1 MLYYKKNEK
10 GVHIVKILE
19 ELDKLFAEKKLPLK
33 RQEIPNNQS
42 LYQGNFMVRQGKSVP
57 FGVVVA
63 RGEGETVD
71 FQITFKRVAYL
82 TNYAEKA
89 RVLELLNELNMNRT
103 FYYHLCLADDGEILM
118 KTMAKTTEDV
128 RPLYEM
134 LIIGSNVL
142 KFVTQEIE
150 KVIPQEN

>member
-1 MLYYKKNEK
+1 MTAHAIYIIEVKNLR
-10 GVHIVKILE
+10 GTVTFHTG
-19 ELDKLFAEKKLPLK
+19 LK
-33 RQEIPNNQS
+33 QLIQ
-42 LYQGNFMVRQGKSVP
+42 
-57 FGVVVA
+57 
-63 RGEGETVD
+63 
-71 FQITFKRVAYL
+71 
-82 TNYAEKA
+82 
-89 RVLELLNELNMNRT
+89 
-103 FYYHLCLADDGEILM
+103 DDGEILM